1 MGEADRESL
10 LNGLHAVVQEGRRNI
25 NGSRADIAVTSIQTW
40 RRIASQICLASA
52 GSISRLPKTNSRTL
66 LLLLNIILALLSK

>member
-40 RRIASQICLASA
+40 RRIASKFVWPRHIPA
-52 GSISRLPKTNSRTL
+52 GKTNSRTL